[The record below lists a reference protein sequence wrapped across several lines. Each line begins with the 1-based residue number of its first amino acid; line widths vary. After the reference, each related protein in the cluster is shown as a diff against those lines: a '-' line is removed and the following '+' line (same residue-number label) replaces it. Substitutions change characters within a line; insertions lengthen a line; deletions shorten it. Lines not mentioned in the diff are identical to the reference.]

1 MENEAKD
8 IEALEEK
15 INKLKDEIATLEDT
29 SEN

>member
-15 INKLKDEIATLEDT
+15 INKLKYEITTLKDTLE
-29 SEN
+29 N